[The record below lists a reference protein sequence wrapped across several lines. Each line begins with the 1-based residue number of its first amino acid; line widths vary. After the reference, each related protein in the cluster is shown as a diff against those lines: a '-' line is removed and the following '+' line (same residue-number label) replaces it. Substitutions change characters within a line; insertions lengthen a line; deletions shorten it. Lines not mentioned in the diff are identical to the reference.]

1 MPEPILRRVHSTA
14 LLQESQGEKLACLQF
29 RPVAYWKHWI
39 NRQKKR
45 QQEAAR
51 SIWFTK
57 LQQLVS
63 SIPKH
68 LKSVLLETE
77 ENLILTFLKC
87 VASIKN
93 VGVFF
98 KNNYMP
104 LFQHLL
110 PCPRT
115 FNHLYRAYMIC
126 KSVCLKLYDKS
137 YGHNFPDTLEAYIMT
152 RQFASY
158 SPFNLEFLI
167 IEAKRKLSHSWKAN
181 GITDLDCNFSCDML
195 PKMESL
201 K

>member
-98 KNNYMP
+98 KSNYMP
-104 LFQHLL
+104 LF
-110 PCPRT
+110 
-115 FNHLYRAYMIC
+115 
-126 KSVCLKLYDKS
+126 
-137 YGHNFPDTLEAYIMT
+137 
-152 RQFASY
+152 
-158 SPFNLEFLI
+158 
-167 IEAKRKLSHSWKAN
+167 
-181 GITDLDCNFSCDML
+181 
-195 PKMESL
+195 
-201 K
+201 